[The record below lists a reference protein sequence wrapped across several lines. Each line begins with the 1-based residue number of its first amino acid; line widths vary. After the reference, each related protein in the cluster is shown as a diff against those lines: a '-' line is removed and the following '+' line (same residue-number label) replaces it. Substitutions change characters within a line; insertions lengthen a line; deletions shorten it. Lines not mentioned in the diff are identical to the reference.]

1 MIHGVAGSSWCITLQ
16 GDLWLR
22 ISDSSHVLPNG
33 KVVLRMCLAFP
44 YCVCTYLL
52 PRAQINANKLVR
64 VGSD

>member
-44 YCVCTYLL
+44 YCCEWDQTNVTSC
-52 PRAQINANKLVR
+52 
-64 VGSD
+64 VGQLF